1 MEKDFEGKKARQ
13 FEGKKVL
20 VVGMGKSGIA
30 VTQALLKIGASVTVQ
45 DIKKKEDVDSHLLQ
59 FLENVGVKCY
69 FGIKPDP
76 KDIFDMV
83 VLSPGVP
90 TYLDFIAEAKDKGA
104 EIIGELEIAYR
115 VGSGTYI
122 AITGTNGKTT
132 TTALVGEI
140 FKQSKRKTFVVG
152 NIGVAVISRSLI
164 STKDTWLVTEV
175 SSFQLETTKQ
185 FKPYISAILNVTE
198 DHMDRHET
206 MEKYIKA
213 KGEILK
219 NQGESD
225 YTVINAD
232 DEACVA
238 IASSAACKVVY
249 FSRVKELPFGCFV
262 RGNQIIIRDESGKET
277 NICSTKELLIPGEHN
292 VENALAATAIS
303 YFAGIEPEIIS
314 QVLKSFNGVP
324 HRLEFVEE
332 IDGRKF
338 VNDSKGTNPNSTI
351 KAIEAMPPGIVLIA
365 GGYDKGG
372 NFDSLIKSFN
382 GKVKGLVLMGKTAPL
397 IKQTAE
403 SLGFYEI
410 KIAKDMDE
418 SVRLAYGMASQ
429 GDTVLLSPACASWDM
444 YTNFEQRGEHFKTL
458 VHKLAN

>member
-1 MEKDFEGKKARQ
+1 MEKEFESKKSRQ
-13 FEGKKVL
+13 FVGKKVL
-20 VVGMGKSGIA
+20 VVGLGKSGIA

-45 DIKKKEDVDSHLLQ
+45 DIKKKEDVDSNLIQ

-69 FGIKPDP
+69 FGIKPDE

-90 TYLDFIAEAKDKGA
+90 TYLDFIAAAKENGA

-115 VGSGTYI
+115 VGTGTYI

-132 TTALVGEI
+132 TTSLVGEI
-140 FKQSKRKTFVVG
+140 LKKAKRKTFVVG
-152 NIGVAVISRSLI
+152 NIGVAVISKSLI
-164 STKDTWLVTEV
+164 ASKDTWLVTEV

-185 FKPYISAILNVTE
+185 FKPFISAILNITE

-206 MEKYIKA
+206 MEKYIQA
-213 KGEILK
+213 KGEVFK
-219 NQGESD
+219 NQTESD

-232 DEACVA
+232 DERCLKLADLA
-238 IASSAACKVVY
+238 PCKVVY
-249 FSRVKELPFGCFV
+249 FSRTKELPFGCFV
-262 RGNQIIIRDESGKET
+262 RENQIIIKDENGNET
-277 NICSTKELLIPGEHN
+277 RVCSTKALLIPGEHN

-303 YFAGIEPEIIS
+303 YYAGVEPDIIA
-314 QVLKSFNGVP
+314 QVLKSFNGVV

-332 IDGRKF
+332 IDGIRF
-338 VNDSKGTNPNSTI
+338 INDSKGTNPNSTI
-351 KAIEAMPPGIVLIA
+351 KAIEAMPSSIVLIA

-372 NFDSLIKSFN
+372 NFDDLIKMFN
-382 GKVKGLVLMGKTAPL
+382 GKVKTLVLMGKTAPL
-397 IKQTAE
+397 IKERAE
-403 SLGFYEI
+403 ALGFSEI
-410 KIAKDMDE
+410 LMAKDMDE
-418 SVRLAYGMASQ
+418 SVRLAYGAASS

>member
-1 MEKDFEGKKARQ
+1 MEKDFEGKRTRR

-45 DIKKKEDVDSHLLQ
+45 DIKKKEDVDSHLIQ

-76 KDIFDMV
+76 KDNFDMV

-90 TYLDFIAEAKDKGA
+90 TYLDFIADAKDKGA

-140 FKQSKRKTFVVG
+140 FRQAKRKTFVVG

-164 STKDTWLVTEV
+164 ATKDTWLVTEV

-185 FKPYISAILNVTE
+185 FKPFISAILNISE

-206 MEKYIKA
+206 MENYIKA
-213 KGEILK
+213 KGEIFK
-219 NQGESD
+219 NQVESD

-232 DEACVA
+232 DEACVKL
-238 IASSAACKVVY
+238 SYSAPCKVVY
-249 FSRVKELPFGCFV
+249 FSRKKELPFGCFV
-262 RGNQIIIRDESGKET
+262 RNDQIIIKDELGKESIVC
-277 NICSTKELLIPGEHN
+277 NTKDLLIPGEHN
-292 VENALAATAIS
+292 IENALAATAIS
-303 YFAGIEPEIIS
+303 YYSGIDIETIAQI
-314 QVLKSFNGVP
+314 LKSFNGVK

-332 IDGRKF
+332 IDGRRF

-351 KAIEAMPPGIVLIA
+351 KAIEAMPKGIVLIA

-372 NFDSLIKSFN
+372 SFESLIKAFN

-397 IKQTAE
+397 IKETAE
-403 SLGFYEI
+403 TMGFYEI
-410 KIAKDMDE
+410 AMAKDMDE
-418 SVRLAYGMASQ
+418 SVRLAYEMASP

>member
-185 FKPYISAILNVTE
+185 FKPYISAILNITE

-277 NICSTKELLIPGEHN
+277 NICSTKELLIPG
-292 VENALAATAIS
+292 
-303 YFAGIEPEIIS
+303 
-314 QVLKSFNGVP
+314 
-324 HRLEFVEE
+324 
-332 IDGRKF
+332 
-338 VNDSKGTNPNSTI
+338 
-351 KAIEAMPPGIVLIA
+351 
-365 GGYDKGG
+365 
-372 NFDSLIKSFN
+372 
-382 GKVKGLVLMGKTAPL
+382 
-397 IKQTAE
+397 
-403 SLGFYEI
+403 
-410 KIAKDMDE
+410 
-418 SVRLAYGMASQ
+418 
-429 GDTVLLSPACASWDM
+429 
-444 YTNFEQRGEHFKTL
+444 
-458 VHKLAN
+458 

>member
-1 MEKDFEGKKARQ
+1 MEMDFEEKNVRQ

-45 DIKKKEDVDSHLLQ
+45 DIKKKEDVDSHLIQ

-76 KDIFDMV
+76 EDIFDMV

-90 TYLDFIAEAKDKGA
+90 TYLDFIAAAKENGA

-115 VGSGTYI
+115 VGSGKYI

-140 FKQSKRKTFVVG
+140 FKKAKRKTFVVG
-152 NIGVAVISRSLI
+152 NIGVAVISKSLI

-185 FKPYISAILNVTE
+185 FKPFISAILNVTE

-206 MEKYIKA
+206 MEKYIQA
-213 KGEILK
+213 KGEVFK
-219 NQGESD
+219 NQEQSD
-225 YTVINAD
+225 YTIINAD
-232 DEACVA
+232 DEACLKLSEKA
-238 IASSAACKVVY
+238 TCKVVY
-249 FSRVKELPFGCFV
+249 FSRTKELISGCFV
-262 RGNQIIIRDESGKET
+262 RDGQIILIDEAGKET
-277 NICSTKELLIPGEHN
+277 QVCSTGDLLIPGEHN

-303 YFAGIEPEIIS
+303 YYAGIDTEVIA

-332 IDGRKF
+332 IDGIRF

-351 KAIEAMPPGIVLIA
+351 KAIEAMPSGIILIA

-372 NFDSLIKSFN
+372 NFESLIKAFD
-382 GKVKGLVLMGKTAPL
+382 GKVKRLILIGKTASL
-397 IKQTAE
+397 IKETAE
-403 SLGFYEI
+403 ALGFSEI
-410 KIAKDMDE
+410 SVTKDMDE
-418 SVRLAYGMASQ
+418 SVRLAYEIASA

-444 YTNFEQRGEHFKTL
+444 YSNFEQRGEHFKTL

>member
-1 MEKDFEGKKARQ
+1 MEKDFEGKRARQ
-13 FEGKKVL
+13 FQGKKVL
-20 VVGMGKSGIA
+20 VVGMGKSGLA

-45 DIKKKEDVDSHLLQ
+45 DIKKKEDVDSQLIQ

-76 KDIFDMV
+76 KDHFDMV

-90 TYLDFIAEAKDKGA
+90 TYLDFIADAKDSGA

-140 FKQSKRKTFVVG
+140 FRHAKRKTFVVG

-175 SSFQLETTKQ
+175 SSFQLETTKH
-185 FKPYISAILNVTE
+185 FKPFISAILNISE

-206 MEKYIKA
+206 MENYIRA
-213 KGEILK
+213 KGEVFK
-219 NQGESD
+219 NQEASD

-232 DEACVA
+232 DEACLVL
-238 IASSAACKVVY
+238 SYSAPCKVVY
-249 FSRVKELPFGCFV
+249 FSRSRELDFGCFV
-262 RGNQIIIRDESGKET
+262 RNNQIIIKEESGKET
-277 NICSTKELLIPGEHN
+277 QVCNTKDLLIPGNHN
-292 VENALAATAIS
+292 IENALAATAIS
-303 YFAGIEPEIIS
+303 YFSGVEPETIS

-332 IDGRKF
+332 IDGRRF
-338 VNDSKGTNPNSTI
+338 INDSKGTNPNSTI
-351 KAIEAMPPGIVLIA
+351 KAIEAMPSGIILIA

-372 NFDSLIKSFN
+372 TFDSLIDSFD
-382 GKVKGLVLMGKTAPL
+382 GKVKALVLMGKTGPL
-397 IKQTAE
+397 IKEAAE
-403 SLGFYEI
+403 AKGFNEI
-410 KIAKDMDE
+410 TMAKDMDE
-418 SVRLAYGMASQ
+418 SVRLAYGMASP
-429 GDTVLLSPACASWDM
+429 GDTILLSPACASWDM